1 MLVVFPLFIFKWG
14 QVLGTL
20 CQHRAEQTMQQD
32 EKIKKDF
39 TGKLHKCT
47 QVKIHLHCLGGSS
60 SFSLCLLYS
69 SPWLKARC
77 STKQRYS
84 WCAFCFLL
92 KLKFF
97 YAFYLD
103 IPSNLAVFRQPFPHS
118 VIFWSMRGNKQHPS
132 LSPPCPT
139 TSQPQLTG
147 FWMMLCATELC
158 PGAMENSCSATTLEE
173 PVGTAVQKRSSLSI

>member
-1 MLVVFPLFIFKWG
+1 MFGFFLFVYFKSKVYLW
-14 QVLGTL
+14 
-20 CQHRAEQTMQQD
+20 
-32 EKIKKDF
+32 K
-39 TGKLHKCT
+39 
-47 QVKIHLHCLGGSS
+47 VKIHLHCLGGSS

-92 KLKFF
+92 KLKVF

-139 TSQPQLTG
+139 TSPATAHRVLNDA
-147 FWMMLCATELC
+147 LCNWAVSRCHGKFLLC
-158 PGAMENSCSATTLEE
+158 HHFGGACGNSSAEKEFTFYLNICLLLWC
-173 PVGTAVQKRSSLSI
+173 K